1 MRGMNC
7 DLVIGRLPAL
17 ACLYAGKREVRRALL
32 YKNAEGMEEILGAL
46 QAGQLV
52 WTDREV
58 LDKMAMGARHQGVVL
73 EVAPL
78 PLLTLGAWLEK
89 GVPAQCAVLILD
101 SITDPM
107 NFGAVIR
114 SAAALGAA
122 GVLFQ
127 KDRAA
132 PITPAVVKAAAGGV
146 EYIDLIL
153 ATNLVRDIRRLKEEG
168 FWVYALDA
176 GGDRVLWQSDLKGR
190 VALVVGSEGAGIR
203 RLVKEQSDFVI
214 SIPVRDE
221 LGSLNASVSAGIA
234 LAEWVRQ
241 RPEGDA
247 PAEKEA

>member
-1 MRGMNC
+1 M
-7 DLVIGRLPAL
+7 IWSSA
-17 ACLYAGKREVRRALL
+17 ACPPWPVCTRESVRCGVRCSI
-32 YKNAEGMEEILGAL
+32 KTEGMEEILGAL

-132 PITPAVVKAAAGGV
+132 PITPAVVKASAGGV

>member
-1 MRGMNC
+1 MKRG
-7 DLVIGRLPAL
+7 G
-17 ACLYAGKREVRRALL
+17 AC
-32 YKNAEGMEEILGAL
+32 
-46 QAGQLV
+46 
-52 WTDREV
+52 
-58 LDKMAMGARHQGVVL
+58 
-73 EVAPL
+73 
-78 PLLTLGAWLEK
+78 
-89 GVPAQCAVLILD
+89 
-101 SITDPM
+101 
-107 NFGAVIR
+107 
-114 SAAALGAA
+114 AA

-132 PITPAVVKAAAGGV
+132 PITPAVVKASAGGV